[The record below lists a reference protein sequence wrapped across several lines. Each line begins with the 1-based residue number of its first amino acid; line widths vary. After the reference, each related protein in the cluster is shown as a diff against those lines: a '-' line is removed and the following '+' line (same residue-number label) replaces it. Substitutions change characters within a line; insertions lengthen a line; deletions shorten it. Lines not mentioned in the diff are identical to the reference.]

1 MSSLVA
7 CTTSERS
14 QQASR
19 DKASSIATQQESTA
33 VAAVDQTPSVDSL
46 RDEFV
51 QHGLLVPDSRTE
63 VISRFGAADSVA
75 SRAVVNRHNA
85 ALTDSIVDLFYPGL
99 HLTYYVV
106 GRGGKEFLQTAVVS
120 DNRYLK
126 YPDFGVGVP
135 DAIIRRSLGEPSERA
150 TAKWRYDCG
159 RCMGA
164 ESPVY
169 FYLDHGTVQR
179 IEYSFYVD

>member
-14 QQASR
+14 RQTSHDNESAIS
-19 DKASSIATQQESTA
+19 TQQESTT
-33 VAAVDQTPSVDSL
+33 VASAGQPQSVDSL

-51 QHGLLVPDSRTE
+51 EHGLLVPDSRRE
-63 VISRFGAADSVA
+63 MISRFGTADSVA

-106 GRGGKEFLQTAVVS
+106 GQGGKEFLQTAVVS

-126 YPDFGVGVP
+126 FPQSGIGVP
-135 DAIIRRSLGEPSERA
+135 EEIIRRSLGEPSERVA
-150 TAKWRYDCG
+150 AKWRYDCG
-159 RCMGA
+159 RCIGA

-169 FYLDHGTVQR
+169 FHLDRGMAKR